1 MGLHTASVCA
11 VLTARVAHDLDQENV
26 IVTPVGELTT
36 GTRHVVRSAVR
47 KALIECPRAVLVDL
61 TAFAD
66 PSGQAP
72 AMFLSLQQRA
82 EREPPVPVF
91 WCGSQ
96 GELGLRLARRPWRDL
111 LRVAESLDRAT
122 SRVADIPPAP
132 RRIYGEFRPDVLAAS
147 SARTL
152 VGDACFAWGV
162 PQLAHPARLVVSEL
176 VQNAVTHTGS
186 TVAVTA
192 VLTRR
197 HLRLCVR
204 DGGFT
209 PPVLQDP
216 SFGDPRAPLGATGT
230 GLNLVDRCAS
240 RWGAI
245 ALNDGKFVWVV
256 LER

>member
-1 MGLHTASVCA
+1 M
-11 VLTARVAHDLDQENV
+11 LTARVAHDLDQENV
-26 IVTPVGELTT
+26 IVTPVGELTA

-61 TAFAD
+61 TEFVD
-66 PSGQAP
+66 PAGQAP

-82 EREPPVPVF
+82 EREPPVPVY
-91 WCGSQ
+91 WCGSR
-96 GELGLRLARRPWRDL
+96 GELGLRLSRRPWRDL
-111 LRVAESLDRAT
+111 LRVAESLDRAA
-122 SRVADIPPAP
+122 SCLAHLPPTP
-132 RRIYGEFRPDVLAAS
+132 RRLYGEFQPDVLAAS
-147 SARTL
+147 AARTL
-152 VGDACFAWGV
+152 VGDACFAWDV

-176 VQNAVTHTGS
+176 VQNAVTHAGT

-192 VLTRR
+192 VLTQR

-216 SFGDPRAPLGATGT
+216 RLGDPAAPLGTTGT
-230 GLNLVDRCAS
+230 GLHLVDRCAS
-240 RWGAI
+240 RWGTI